1 MPLKISELEKITG
14 VPQSTIRYYVKEGL
28 LPKPEKINKSMAYYD
43 ESCIDRI
50 ALVRNL
56 QENKYY
62 PLSVI
67 KNILKGIDKGANLNG
82 LLTLEDAIF
91 GPKAGGA
98 GGAHTFFTREEFLK
112 AADLDTELL
121 DTMEDMG
128 ILIPYNKGDKRP
140 YNEEDL
146 SFARL
151 ISQGCVELG
160 VDIRDMGF
168 YVELGTKIVEE
179 EIKLRKKLVKGKSTT
194 ENINITTRLSERS
207 DEMRSYIMRRLFQNY
222 VRKMIEDQGK
232 K

>member
-67 KNILKGIDKGANLNG
+67 KNILKSIDKGANLNG

-91 GPKAGGA
+91 GSKL
-98 GGAHTFFTREEFLK
+98 GGAHTFFSREEFLK
-112 AADLDTELL
+112 AAEIDSNLL
-121 DTMEDMG
+121 NTMEEMG
-128 ILIPYNKGDKRP
+128 LLIPFNRGSKRP

-146 SFARL
+146 TFARL
-151 ISQGCVELG
+151 ISQGCLELG

-168 YVELGTKIVEE
+168 YVEMGKQIVEE
-179 EIKLRKKLVKGKSTT
+179 EIQLRKKLVKGKSTT
-194 ENINITTRLSERS
+194 ENIKITTILSERS
-207 DEMRSYIMRRLFQNY
+207 DEMRSYIMRRLFQNR
-222 VRKMIEDQGK
+222 VKKMIENQGK
-232 K
+232 Q

>member
-91 GPKAGGA
+91 GPKP

-112 AADLDTELL
+112 AADLDAKLL
-121 DTMEDMG
+121 DTMENMG
-128 ILIPYNKGDKRP
+128 ILIPYNKGNKRP

-160 VDIRDMGF
+160 VDIKDMGF

-179 EIKLRKKLVKGKSTT
+179 EIKLRKKLVKGKTTT
-194 ENINITTRLSERS
+194 ENIDITTRLSERS
-207 DEMRSYIMRRLFQNY
+207 DEMRSYIMRRLFQNH
-222 VRKMIEDQGK
+222 VKKMLEDQEK

>member
-14 VPQSTIRYYVKEGL
+14 LPQSTIRYYVKEGL

-91 GPKAGGA
+91 GPKPGGT
-98 GGAHTFFTREEFLK
+98 HTFFTREEFLK
-112 AADLDTELL
+112 AAEIDKELL
-121 DTMEDMG
+121 DTMEDMS

-146 SFARL
+146 SFARMM
-151 ISQGCVELG
+151 SQGCMELG

-168 YVELGTKIVEE
+168 YVDLGKKIVEE
-179 EIKLRKKLVKGKSTT
+179 EIKLRKKIVKGKSTP
-194 ENINITTRLSERS
+194 ENIKITTILSERS
-207 DEMRSYIMRRLFQNY
+207 DEMRSYIIRRLFQNH
-222 VRKMIEDQGK
+222 VKKMIEDQEK
-232 K
+232 

>member
-91 GPKAGGA
+91 GPKPGGS
-98 GGAHTFFTREEFLK
+98 HTFYTREEFLK
-112 AADLDTELL
+112 AGEIDSELL
-121 DTMEDMG
+121 DTMEGMG

-146 SFARL
+146 SFARH
-151 ISQGCVELG
+151 ISQGCLELG

-168 YVELGTKIVEE
+168 YVEMGRKIVEE
-179 EIKLRKKLVKGKSTT
+179 EIKLRKKIVKGKTT
-194 ENINITTRLSERS
+194 AENIKITTLLSERS
-207 DEMRSYIMRRLFQNY
+207 DEMRSYIMRRLFQNH
-222 VRKMIEDQGK
+222 VKKMIENQEVK
-232 K
+232 